1 MLLCG
6 ASIMFHHSEAPQR
19 GVKIKRLCY
28 FSRLIPDLD
37 DKGLDC
43 VCAKLPTCAISV
55 SLTAKMHKKISPPP
69 ELLTSR
75 TTLLLHETGHCKG
88 YCQIPQT
95 FFREIVPD
103 NTSFCLRC
111 EIILDLY

>member
-6 ASIMFHHSEAPQR
+6 ASIMFHYSEAPQR

-69 ELLTSR
+69 ELLTSS
-75 TTLLLHETGHCKG
+75 TTLLLHETGH
-88 YCQIPQT
+88 
-95 FFREIVPD
+95 FRELLP
-103 NTSFCLRC
+103 NTTDVFQRNCTRQYFVLSQM
-111 EIILDLY
+111 